1 VLPPS
6 EKQDWQ
12 LKRQQPFDPLNT
24 NNRLHWTNQC
34 SGALCP
40 QGGFMIY
47 STTESIP
54 GKEIEKIV
62 GVVTGN
68 VVQAKHIGRD
78 IMAGLKSIVGGEIR
92 GYTEM
97 LTDARDIAIQR
108 LIENAQEKGA
118 DAVVGI
124 RFTTS
129 SIMDG
134 SSEIMVFGT
143 AVKLKT

>member
-1 VLPPS
+1 
-6 EKQDWQ
+6 
-12 LKRQQPFDPLNT
+12 
-24 NNRLHWTNQC
+24 
-34 SGALCP
+34 
-40 QGGFMIY
+40 MIY
-47 STTESIP
+47 STIEIIP
-54 GKEIEKIV
+54 GREISASV

-97 LTDARDIAIQR
+97 LNEARDIAISRMVESAEQK
-108 LIENAQEKGA
+108 NA
-118 DAVVGI
+118 DAIVGI

-134 SSEIMVFGT
+134 SSEILVFGT
-143 AVKLKT
+143 AVKLR

>member
-1 VLPPS
+1 
-6 EKQDWQ
+6 
-12 LKRQQPFDPLNT
+12 
-24 NNRLHWTNQC
+24 
-34 SGALCP
+34 
-40 QGGFMIY
+40 MIY
-47 STTESIP
+47 STTETIP
-54 GKEIEKIV
+54 GREIRESV

-97 LTDARDIAIQR
+97 LNEARDIAIGR
-108 LIENAQEKGA
+108 LVENAKQKDA

-134 SSEIMVFGT
+134 SSEILVFGT
-143 AVKLKT
+143 AVKLR

>member
-1 VLPPS
+1 
-6 EKQDWQ
+6 
-12 LKRQQPFDPLNT
+12 
-24 NNRLHWTNQC
+24 
-34 SGALCP
+34 
-40 QGGFMIY
+40 MIY
-47 STTESIP
+47 STTETVP
-54 GKEIEKIV
+54 GREIAEIL

-68 VVQAKHIGRD
+68 VVQSKHIGRD

-97 LTDARDIAIQR
+97 LTEARNLAVSR
-108 LIENAQEKGA
+108 LVESAQAKGA

-129 SIMDG
+129 AIMDG

-143 AVKLKT
+143 AVKLDV